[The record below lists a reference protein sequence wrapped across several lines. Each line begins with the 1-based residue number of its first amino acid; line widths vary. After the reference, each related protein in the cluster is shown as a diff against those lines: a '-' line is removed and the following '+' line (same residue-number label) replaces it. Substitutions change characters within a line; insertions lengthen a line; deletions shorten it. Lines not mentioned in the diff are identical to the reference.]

1 MRLPAAA
8 CTIFQSV
15 LLTLCV
21 AAACL
26 SARQDYDG
34 RTALHQAIRYNRL
47 AEAAWL
53 VSKGAHLDVPDF
65 EGLLPLHQVGSASA
79 VASAAP
85 HAAVTICHAPLT
97 RFSPACRHRGPS
109 LHSQA
114 GCSGFCDITKLLVT
128 AGAPLNLHT
137 IKYVSQEAL
146 DAQAKKQAEAHPPG
160 SKKQAKRKQ
169 QQLDVSGLTTIGG
182 NSPLALAI
190 RHGHGAIVEYLLSQ
204 VGLAAGPSQCG
215 RPMDAWVG

>member
-1 MRLPAAA
+1 M
-8 CTIFQSV
+8 
-15 LLTLCV
+15 
-21 AAACL
+21 
-26 SARQDYDG
+26 
-34 RTALHQAIRYNRL
+34 
-47 AEAAWL
+47 
-53 VSKGAHLDVPDF
+53 
-65 EGLLPLHQVGSASA
+65 
-79 VASAAP
+79 
-85 HAAVTICHAPLT
+85 
-97 RFSPACRHRGPS
+97 
-109 LHSQA
+109 
-114 GCSGFCDITKLLVT
+114 T

-204 VGLAAGPSQCG
+204 VGFCSGAFAVWLTVKSSGLASGGCLTGASACLGVRQGSASG
-215 RPMDAWVG
+215 